1 MYLKSTLNPLLF
13 GVSSYS
19 HYAVLNIFSLDGFF
33 DSLSWIEFGIC
44 SMMFVGKEAYRL
56 AFCKNDELDILNTP
70 MMFFQF
76 VVR

>member
-1 MYLKSTLNPLLF
+1 
-13 GVSSYS
+13 
-19 HYAVLNIFSLDGFF
+19 
-33 DSLSWIEFGIC
+33 
-44 SMMFVGKEAYRL
+44 MMFVGKEAYRL